1 MFTNLQNKT
10 QIRFGLG
17 DLLTLTLLGG
27 GTIKRSSSESEC
39 YDPECT
45 HSIEV
50 TIIIIIIVISRVF
63 KGDKWNC
70 LLSFYCQ
77 STLSFH
83 FIWGL
88 SAPHPLSLFVSLSF
102 SLFLLLS
109 LSLSHCLSLSAFI
122 NQKLPLFSSKINN
135 CYLIMPIVVAVAAA
149 VVCRPTAA
157 IPFPSLSP
165 CLTVLL
171 SQCALRRVQVLYK
184 PGTAPFVKAARIEI
198 EIDQSFFT
206 LGPRECVK

>member
-17 DLLTLTLLGG
+17 DLLTLTSVGG

-77 STLSFH
+77 STLSFRFLSLH
-83 FIWGL
+83 LGFIC
-88 SAPHPLSLFVSLSF
+88 PTPPLSLCF
-102 SLFLLLS
+102 SLFLSVSLTLS
-109 LSLSHCLSLSAFI
+109 LSLIVFLSLLSLIKNCLYSA
-122 NQKLPLFSSKINN
+122 
-135 CYLIMPIVVAVAAA
+135 
-149 VVCRPTAA
+149 
-157 IPFPSLSP
+157 
-165 CLTVLL
+165 
-171 SQCALRRVQVLYK
+171 RR
-184 PGTAPFVKAARIEI
+184 
-198 EIDQSFFT
+198 
-206 LGPRECVK
+206 

>member
-17 DLLTLTLLGG
+17 DLLTLTLVGW
-27 GTIKRSSSESEC
+27 GTIKRSSSESEY

-77 STLSFH
+77 STLSFRFLSLH
-83 FIWGL
+83 LGFIC
-88 SAPHPLSLFVSLSF
+88 STPPLLLFVSLSLCF
-102 SLFLLLS
+102 SYSLS
-109 LSLSHCLSLSAFI
+109 LSLSFSLCFH
-122 NQKLPLFSSKINN
+122 
-135 CYLIMPIVVAVAAA
+135 
-149 VVCRPTAA
+149 
-157 IPFPSLSP
+157 
-165 CLTVLL
+165 
-171 SQCALRRVQVLYK
+171 
-184 PGTAPFVKAARIEI
+184 
-198 EIDQSFFT
+198 
-206 LGPRECVK
+206 